1 MRQTILF
8 IFFWVLTTLAY
19 AQSGN
24 TPFRLELDA
33 PEKAFPYEIITL
45 GEKGVIVY
53 YESDIISR
61 NTAKWSF
68 VHFDVFFNRTWTK
81 NFYLHRDL
89 EPVKVYTDS
98 INVGVLLNYQ
108 GKRKIEFPNQLVHIN
123 IQDTSSFAYTI
134 DVSENTFPNHL
145 MIGDKYTYFSLL
157 SRDREVLYQLN
168 NSSKTLRNFTPVNV
182 KEIRIPFISQ
192 NPLYSDGIL
201 FGILSDV
208 SKRTNQLQ
216 LKFIDTSGVLINELL
231 IPEESRFFMNT
242 ANLIKTGKDSLLIV
256 GNYVNSSDK
265 SGTFSSPEISNTGI
279 FAIAIHQNQIV
290 NRKYYNF
297 SRFENIYKYVT
308 KQDLQ
313 RIRKRAKD
321 DEDDSQPGYSLN
333 LKLISQP
340 PLLFD
345 SVVVFVNE
353 AYFAEYRTE
362 ENLSYDYYGRPF
374 PNNRTIF
381 DGYRFTNG
389 IVCGLTPNGDLL
401 WDNNF
406 ALNNILTYQLSPK
419 ITFFLDSTD
428 LLMAY
433 NFNGEIVTMIVQ
445 GNHVLQN
452 LEYSKVE
459 NISSSDFVLENQ
471 KTDIVYWYDHYFLS
485 YGYQTIRN
493 TQKRGRSRANVFYM
507 IKMIYDVQ

>member
-1 MRQTILF
+1 MRQVIQIL
-8 IFFWVLTTLAY
+8 FFWVLSTAVY

-24 TPFRLELDA
+24 TPFRLEMDA
-33 PEKAFPYEIITL
+33 PENIFPYEVITL
-45 GEKGVIVY
+45 GEEGVIVY

-61 NTAKWSF
+61 NTAKWTF
-68 VHFDVFFNRTWTK
+68 VHFNIFFKRVWEK
-81 NFYLHRDL
+81 NFYLHCDL
-89 EPVKVYTDS
+89 EPVKAYADS
-98 INVGVLLNYQ
+98 INMGVLFNYQ
-108 GKRKIEFPNQLVHIN
+108 GKRKIEFPNQLVQIN

-134 DVSENTFPNHL
+134 DVPENTFPNHL
-145 MIGDKYTYFSLL
+145 MTGDNYTYFSLL
-157 SRDREVLYQLN
+157 YRDREVLYQLN
-168 NSSKTLRNFTPVNV
+168 NASKAIKNLTPTEI
-182 KEIRIPFISQ
+182 KELRIPFIMQ
-192 NPLYSDGIL
+192 NPSYHEGVM
-201 FGILSDV
+201 FGILGTV
-208 SKRTNQLQ
+208 SKRTNQLE
-216 LKFIDTSGVLINELL
+216 LKYLDTSGIVINRLL
-231 IPEESRFFMNT
+231 IPEDSRFLINT
-242 ANLIKTGKDSLLIV
+242 ANLVKIGKDSILIV

-265 SGTFSSPEISNTGI
+265 SGVFSSPEVSNTGI

-290 NRKYYNF
+290 NQKYYNF

-308 KQDLQ
+308 EQDL
-313 RIRKRAKD
+313 RKVQKRMGD
-321 DEDDSQPGYSLN
+321 NDDDSQPGYSLN

-345 SVVVFVNE
+345 SVVIYVNE

-381 DGYRFTNG
+381 DGYRYTNG

-406 ALNNILTYQLSPK
+406 ALNNILSYQLNPR
-419 ITFFLDSTD
+419 ITFYLDSTD

-433 NFNGEIVTMIVQ
+433 NYNGEIVTMIVE
-445 GNHVLQN
+445 GNNVLQN

-471 KTDIVYWYDHYFLS
+471 KTDIVYWYDNYFLS

-493 TQKRGRSRANVFYM
+493 TQKRGRSRANIFYL